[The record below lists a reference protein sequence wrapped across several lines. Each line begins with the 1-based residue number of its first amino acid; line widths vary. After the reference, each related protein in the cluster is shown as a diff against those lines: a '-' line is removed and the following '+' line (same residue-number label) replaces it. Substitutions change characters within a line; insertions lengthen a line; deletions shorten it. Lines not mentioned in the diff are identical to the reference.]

1 MENKINEEK
10 KPQNEDNNEQN
21 NQDNIDNDIN
31 KDVEDNNI
39 KIEIED
45 NKNEIKEN
53 KDDNESG
60 NVIFMKDD
68 ISNSAYTNNNL
79 SNSLIRMNSECDVEQ
94 IVGGKDESQNYILYK
109 NDNLEEKN
117 LDGDDIDADQ
127 NLNANLKL
135 GNLLRDVVIKK
146 KKYNNDLRMSIYK
159 KDWDDGPQDINFG
172 EIINARLNEIKD
184 TTLNYF
190 GKTIKEFEKKYTNYI
205 NKINDYIKKNEL
217 KISKVFPNNIGNNE
231 NILEFADNNIF
242 KQFDNILEIHENIF
256 DAIEDHIKLLS
267 IFLQTD
273 LTQRKNPL
281 EYFINNNSND
291 ILKCWFLNKIN
302 FQKLDLANVI
312 LNKDL
317 SELCSRYLCKK
328 KDNKFS
334 SITLKKDNN
343 GNLPLESEFV
353 KENLNNLEKLKFISL
368 KCAEINSILINNKKE
383 PNSIFANVENY
394 TTAKK
399 LRSLSI
405 LQSDFSDK
413 NLTKISTPELNKLK
427 LKRTPLSLSIK
438 CFFESILGD
447 TLFLKNLYLQKCFLD
462 DQSLKQIFL
471 FLSEKPQILD
481 SLQNLSFSGNEIT
494 IVNMDC
500 FKDTKYVFKSLQYLD
515 FSKNNIYDFIGD
527 NFKYIPE
534 IKVLDLTNNNFSS
547 YILFNGILSQ
557 KKDNQKIVLLSNN
570 TFLNNNK
577 TNSNNYRKYIAENLN
592 KLECKIK
599 KLNLSFL
606 YNKESINKLLDL
618 RISPMIQI
626 SLIKLDLSYCGLEN
640 DNVCYFLKNN
650 FGLLNLEIFNLSN
663 NFLTIKIFNLILKID
678 TSLENLTTLDLSMNN
693 IDSLTYEEYK
703 DLERFIDKHS
713 HFKKIKLQETTFSQD
728 LLLLSTNEKE
738 ECEKIN
744 KNLINKGVIFV
755 VEKEN
760 YLLTE
765 PLKELF
771 ELKDKE
777 Y

>member
-21 NQDNIDNDIN
+21 NQDNINNDIN

-334 SITLKKDNN
+334 
-343 GNLPLESEFV
+343 
-353 KENLNNLEKLKFISL
+353 
-368 KCAEINSILINNKKE
+368 
-383 PNSIFANVENY
+383 
-394 TTAKK
+394 
-399 LRSLSI
+399 
-405 LQSDFSDK
+405 
-413 NLTKISTPELNKLK
+413 
-427 LKRTPLSLSIK
+427 
-438 CFFESILGD
+438 
-447 TLFLKNLYLQKCFLD
+447 
-462 DQSLKQIFL
+462 
-471 FLSEKPQILD
+471 
-481 SLQNLSFSGNEIT
+481 
-494 IVNMDC
+494 
-500 FKDTKYVFKSLQYLD
+500 
-515 FSKNNIYDFIGD
+515 
-527 NFKYIPE
+527 
-534 IKVLDLTNNNFSS
+534 
-547 YILFNGILSQ
+547 
-557 KKDNQKIVLLSNN
+557 
-570 TFLNNNK
+570 
-577 TNSNNYRKYIAENLN
+577 
-592 KLECKIK
+592 
-599 KLNLSFL
+599 
-606 YNKESINKLLDL
+606 
-618 RISPMIQI
+618 
-626 SLIKLDLSYCGLEN
+626 
-640 DNVCYFLKNN
+640 
-650 FGLLNLEIFNLSN
+650 
-663 NFLTIKIFNLILKID
+663 
-678 TSLENLTTLDLSMNN
+678 
-693 IDSLTYEEYK
+693 
-703 DLERFIDKHS
+703 
-713 HFKKIKLQETTFSQD
+713 
-728 LLLLSTNEKE
+728 
-738 ECEKIN
+738 
-744 KNLINKGVIFV
+744 
-755 VEKEN
+755 
-760 YLLTE
+760 
-765 PLKELF
+765 
-771 ELKDKE
+771 
-777 Y
+777 